1 MKEYQ
6 SANIRNLGLMG
17 HGGSGKTCFA
27 EALAFNM
34 KVTTRMGSIA
44 DGNTISDY
52 HEDEIDRQISLGTSL
67 LHGDWKDH
75 KVNIIDTP
83 GYQDFYGEVV
93 ASMRAADLSLIMVSA
108 VDGIEVGTEAGFKLI
123 DDYKKPRSFVVNKL
137 DREEANFDAT
147 VEQLRGEFGNE
158 VIPVQ
163 YPVHVGPGFDAV
175 IDLMTMK
182 MHKYTPDGDGRYEAL
197 PIPEDLREKA
207 QEYRQQ
213 MIESIAEV
221 DEVLMEKFFDDALTE
236 DDLRAGFHKGIL
248 EEAIYPV
255 LCSSAT
261 HNVGIQSILD
271 LVVGFFP
278 SPNEMPGEMLENGEP
293 CSCDE
298 NNTTAVMVFKTVE
311 ESHVGE
317 LSFIK
322 VYSGSLEVGTD
333 LHNLN
338 RDKTERIGQIFVMNG
353 KNKDNTEKL
362 HAGDICA
369 LVKLK
374 DTHTGN
380 TLAADAKQIPFKAI
394 DFPQPRIRTA
404 IEASK
409 KGEEDKIAN
418 GLRLLHEEDP
428 TFISGYDGEL
438 RQTII
443 QGQGELQFEVILKRL
458 KERFGVDVEMLEP
471 RIPYRE
477 TIQGKAEAQGKYKK
491 QSGGRGQYGDAHLR
505 LEPMERGGGFE
516 FVDAIVGG
524 VIPGK
529 FIPAVEKGIV
539 ETMNSGVL
547 AGYQVV
553 DVRATCFDGSYHNVD
568 SSEQAFKMAA
578 SLGFKKA
585 FEAARPVILEP
596 IYKVTIKVP
605 EAYMGD
611 VMGDISSRRGKILGM
626 DAEGNFQ
633 VIQAEVP
640 LAELYKY
647 STSLRS
653 MTQGR
658 GQHSR
663 VFDHYEPV
671 SADIQAKIIS
681 AAAQE
686 KEEE

>member
-1 MKEYQ
+1 
-6 SANIRNLGLMG
+6 
-17 HGGSGKTCFA
+17 
-27 EALAFNM
+27 
-34 KVTTRMGSIA
+34 
-44 DGNTISDY
+44 
-52 HEDEIDRQISLGTSL
+52 
-67 LHGDWKDH
+67 
-75 KVNIIDTP
+75 
-83 GYQDFYGEVV
+83 
-93 ASMRAADLSLIMVSA
+93 
-108 VDGIEVGTEAGFKLI
+108 
-123 DDYKKPRSFVVNKL
+123 
-137 DREEANFDAT
+137 
-147 VEQLRGEFGNE
+147 
-158 VIPVQ
+158 
-163 YPVHVGPGFDAV
+163 
-175 IDLMTMK
+175 
-182 MHKYTPDGDGRYEAL
+182 
-197 PIPEDLREKA
+197 
-207 QEYRQQ
+207 
-213 MIESIAEV
+213 
-221 DEVLMEKFFDDALTE
+221 
-236 DDLRAGFHKGIL
+236 
-248 EEAIYPV
+248 
-255 LCSSAT
+255 
-261 HNVGIQSILD
+261 
-271 LVVGFFP
+271 
-278 SPNEMPGEMLENGEP
+278 
-293 CSCDE
+293 
-298 NNTTAVMVFKTVE
+298 
-311 ESHVGE
+311 
-317 LSFIK
+317 
-322 VYSGSLEVGTD
+322 
-333 LHNLN
+333 
-338 RDKTERIGQIFVMNG
+338 MNG

-578 SLGFKKA
+578 SLGF
-585 FEAARPVILEP
+585 
-596 IYKVTIKVP
+596 
-605 EAYMGD
+605 
-611 VMGDISSRRGKILGM
+611 
-626 DAEGNFQ
+626 
-633 VIQAEVP
+633 
-640 LAELYKY
+640 
-647 STSLRS
+647 
-653 MTQGR
+653 
-658 GQHSR
+658 
-663 VFDHYEPV
+663 
-671 SADIQAKIIS
+671 
-681 AAAQE
+681 
-686 KEEE
+686 